1 MNNVYE
7 DNYILRD
14 LIKKTKKEKF
24 ETMLKNFELKKE
36 NEKLKVLT
44 NQFEITLK
52 NKEWRLSILKK
63 EEHYRYAIKLPY
75 TQETKDFI
83 KCFRALGKIQGF
95 TIRVRGGGSISPK
108 FRKDGLNLRHMD
120 RGLPLK
126 YAETVRLYVDFK

>member
-1 MNNVYE
+1 MDNVYE
-7 DNYILRD
+7 DNYILRN

-36 NEKLKVLT
+36 NEKFKSAVNNYIQL
-44 NQFEITLK
+44 NEYIM
-52 NKEWRLSILKK
+52 KERK
-63 EEHYRYAIKLPY
+63 ENPNYGYAIKLPY

-83 KCFRALGKIQGF
+83 KCFRALGKLQGF
-95 TIRVRGGGSISPK
+95 RIRVRGGGSISPK